1 MTPRQ
6 PADHLERARA
16 WMETLTVGLETGDLD
31 AVGRGIGVRG
41 TWQPGPFAP
50 SLRGRAAILG
60 HLAAR
65 LGSMPALSTRAEI
78 LGASA
83 THLVAHWTLAW
94 RGGGPGE
101 RADGVL
107 LVSLDP
113 MGRAAAVR
121 EWTLADS
128 ASDPATATVTATTP
142 R

>member
-1 MTPRQ
+1 MTPRR
-6 PADHLERARA
+6 PPDHRERARA
-16 WMETLTVGLETGDLD
+16 WMETLTLGLETGDLD

-50 SLRGRAAILG
+50 SLRGRAAILE
-60 HLAAR
+60 HLAGR
-65 LGSMPALSTRAEI
+65 LASVPELSTRAEI

-107 LVSLDP
+107 LVALDA

-121 EWTLADS
+121 EWTLADAPAAS
-128 ASDPATATVTATTP
+128 ATEP